1 MESTF
6 GLLTSC
12 LLCFFVTLS
21 YAAVGPQ
28 ATLQVV
34 NKVIS
39 PDGFSR
45 SASLVNGVYPAPVIA
60 ANKGATFGLN
70 VVNSLSDST
79 MLRSTSIHWHG
90 IFQRGTNWAD
100 GPVGVS
106 QCPIAPNHSFLYKFS
121 APTQAGTFWYHSHF
135 GAQYCDGMRGALVI
149 YDPNDP
155 QKALYHY
162 PSPSVGFF
170 PDADATLINGK
181 GRYPGGPITDLL
193 IVNVEHGKRYRLRL
207 VSIACDPTYTFSI
220 DNHLLTVIEA
230 DSESVNPVVVDTLEI
245 FPGQRYSVVLN
256 ANQPINNYWIR
267 SLPDSGKGNLT
278 LTYDG
283 GLSSAILRYK
293 GAPNRDPATNLTQ
306 NNFLDE
312 MHLHALVNPAA
323 PGAPAVD
330 GADVNINLALTFDD
344 ASQLYA
350 VNGATFEPPSVPVLL
365 QILSG
370 ARSPHDFL
378 PKGSVITLPRNKSV
392 SLSVPGGVFDGPH
405 PFHLHGHSFSVVRSA
420 GTADTYNYVN
430 PVRRDVVS
438 LGDAGSNVTI
448 RFRTDNPGPW
458 IFHCHIDWHL
468 NRGLAV
474 VFAED
479 PQDTPQVVNP
489 PQAWKDLCPIYDGLA
504 PSLTS
509 VSLVPVPT

>member
-1 MESTF
+1 ML
-6 GLLTSC
+6 GLLTSS
-12 LLCFFVTLS
+12 LLCFFVPLS
-21 YAAVGPQ
+21 HAAIGPQ
-28 ATLQVV
+28 STLQVV

-60 ANKGATFGLN
+60 ANKGDNFSLN
-70 VVNSLSDST
+70 VVNSLTDST

-90 IFQRGTNWAD
+90 ILQRGSNWAD

-106 QCPIAPNHSFLYKFS
+106 QCPIAPGHSFLYQFS
-121 APTQAGTFWYHSHF
+121 AQNQAGTFWYHSHF

-155 QKALYHY
+155 QKSLYDESTVLTLSEWYHY
-162 PSPSVGFF
+162 PSPSLDLF

-181 GRYPGGPITDLL
+181 GRYPGGPLTDLL
-193 IVNVEHGKRYRLRL
+193 IVNVAQGKRYRLRI
-207 VSIACDPTYTFSI
+207 VSLACDPTYTFSI

-230 DSESVNPVVVDTLEI
+230 DGESITPVVVDTLEI

-283 GLSSAILRYK
+283 GLSSAILRYT
-293 GAPNRDPATNLTQ
+293 GAPVADPTTNLTQ
-306 NNFLDE
+306 DNIIDE
-312 MHLHALVNPAA
+312 TQLHALVDPAA
-323 PGAPAVD
+323 PGAPTVD
-330 GADVNINLALTFDD
+330 GADVNINLALSFDV
-344 ASQLYA
+344 ASQLYS

-370 ARSPHDFL
+370 AQSAQNLL
-378 PKGSVITLPRNKSV
+378 PAGSVITLPRNKSI
-392 SLSVPGGVFDGPH
+392 SISVPGGVFDGPH
-405 PFHLHGHSFSVVRSA
+405 PFHLHGHEFSVVRSA
-420 GTADTYNYVN
+420 GTADVYNYIN

-438 LGDAGSNVTI
+438 LGDEGSNVTI
-448 RFRTDNPGPW
+448 RFRTDNPG
-458 IFHCHIDWHL
+458 
-468 NRGLAV
+468 LAV

-479 PQDTPQVVNP
+479 PQDIPQVINP
-489 PQAWKDLCPIYDGLA
+489 PQAWKDLCPIYDDLA
-504 PSLTS
+504 PSMTS
-509 VSLVPVPT
+509 ISLVPVPTS